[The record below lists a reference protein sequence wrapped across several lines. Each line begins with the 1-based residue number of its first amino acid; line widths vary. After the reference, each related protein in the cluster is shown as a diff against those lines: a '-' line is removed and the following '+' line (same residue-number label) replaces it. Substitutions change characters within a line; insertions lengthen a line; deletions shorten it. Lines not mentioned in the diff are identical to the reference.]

1 MVDFNKLISGLG
13 QSGLLGGVAGG
24 VASGAVISGLSSK
37 KGRKAASTMLKV
49 GGVAAAGALAWK
61 AYQHYRQDR
70 PQAAA
75 DIQMSSPQ
83 LAVAERSSEKNG
95 MLVMRSMIA
104 AAMADGHL
112 SPHEHSLIFER
123 VAELELDESEK
134 SLLIDEMR
142 LPKSPETLAE
152 SVEDLETA
160 LQVYAAA
167 RLVIDIE
174 CRAGEV
180 HHDRLARALRLP
192 AELIEAIENEEE
204 LAEAATA

>member
-1 MVDFNKLISGLG
+1 MDFNKLISGLG

-70 PQAAA
+70 PQAA

-83 LAVAERSSEKNG
+83 LAAAERSSEKNG
-95 MLVMRSMIA
+95 MLIMRSMIA

-123 VAELELDESEK
+123 VAELDFDESEK

-152 SVEDLETA
+152 SVDDLETA

-167 RLVIDIE
+167 RLVIDVE

-180 HHDRLARALRLP
+180 HLNRLARALRLP

-204 LAEAATA
+204 RAELATATA